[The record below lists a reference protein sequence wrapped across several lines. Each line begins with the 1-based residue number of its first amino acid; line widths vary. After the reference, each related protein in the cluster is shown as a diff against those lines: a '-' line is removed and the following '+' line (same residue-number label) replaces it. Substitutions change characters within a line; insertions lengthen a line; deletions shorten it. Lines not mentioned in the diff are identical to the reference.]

1 MRAAAAPPVPPTEVQ
16 GPAPSGND
24 SRRYLQGMAAS
35 VVLAV
40 VVAVK
45 EILFLPL
52 LSKGLG
58 PAEFG
63 LWTMVRIVVQ
73 LFLPLALLGIDTG
86 MMRHWPA
93 LAQDRR
99 AFPSTAVG
107 TLLAALGSATAV
119 SGLAL
124 LAALGFLPRDLRL
137 LALMAALLAWGTVA
151 RQWFVAHF
159 RATHAFA
166 VLTGLIVAEACADV
180 AAAGATLA
188 AGARV
193 VGVVAALAVVRGA
206 TALAAL
212 LAFRRTLGWAPP
224 RLDRLGEL
232 VRFGAPTLPV
242 ALCLWLLNLSDRY
255 LIAYFHGS
263 GAVGVY
269 AAAYGIGSV
278 IVLIFA
284 PFFFN
289 LNVVA
294 AGRWDGGD
302 RAGALRLVAAAL
314 RYGLLVAIPVSA
326 LLGVVSRNLV
336 RLLASEAFVGGA
348 GLICVIAF
356 GYVFFHVSAFFEI
369 ILGLLRKT
377 RVLPVV
383 YAAAAGANVALNLV
397 LLPRFGIAA
406 AAVTTLLSFALMA
419 ALSQWFV
426 ARELPVWPLWRELVP
441 PLAKCL
447 AATGAAALA
456 VRAWGPHG
464 RGEALLAVA
473 GGFAAYAGI
482 MFALGGLSWAEVRA
496 LAAGLHAPRGG
507 EVAG

>member
-1 MRAAAAPPVPPTEVQ
+1 MSAVPPT
-16 GPAPSGND
+16 PARPTGVRAPAAPETD
-24 SRRYLQGMAAS
+24 SRHYAQGIVTS
-35 VVLAV
+35 VVLAL
-40 VVAVK
+40 VVAAK
-45 EILFLPL
+45 EVLFLPL

-63 LWTMVRIVVQ
+63 LWTMVRTVVQ
-73 LFLPLALLGIDTG
+73 LFLPLALLGIENG
-86 MMRHWPA
+86 MMRFWPA

-99 AFPSTAVG
+99 AFPGTAAG
-107 TLLAALGSATAV
+107 ILLAALGSATAV

-124 LAALGFLPRDLRL
+124 LAALGLLPRALRV
-137 LALMAALLAWGTVA
+137 LALAAALLAWGTVA
-151 RQWFVAHF
+151 RQWFVTHF

-166 VLTGLIVAEACADV
+166 ILTALVVAEAGGDL
-180 AAAGATLA
+180 LA
-188 AGARV
+188 AGAALAAGGRV
-193 VGVVAALAVVRGA
+193 VGVVAALALVRGA
-206 TALAAL
+206 MVLAAL
-212 LAFRRTLGWAPP
+212 LAFGRTLGWAPP
-224 RLDRLGEL
+224 RLDHLGEL

-255 LIAYFHGS
+255 LIAYFRGS
-263 GAVGVY
+263 EAVGVY

-278 IVLIFA
+278 VILLFR

-348 GLICVIAF
+348 GLICIIAF
-356 GYVFFHVSAFFEI
+356 AHVLFHVSAFFEI
-369 ILGLLRKT
+369 ILELLYRTK
-377 RVLPVV
+377 VLAAV
-383 YAAAAGANVALNLV
+383 YASAAGINVALNLV

-426 ARELPVWPLWRELVP
+426 AREVPVWPLWRELVP
-441 PLAKCL
+441 SLAKCL
-447 AATGAAALA
+447 AATGAVVLA
-456 VRAWGPHG
+456 VRAWAPDG

-473 GGFAAYAGI
+473 GGLAAYAGLL
-482 MFALGGLSWAEVRA
+482 FALGGVSWAEVRA
-496 LAAGLHAPRGG
+496 LVASLHAAWGG
-507 EVAG
+507 KVAK